1 MQTTSNTT
9 HDAFAKY
16 SDDAVRL
23 KTLTLSTGDD
33 FNLHDFANRHYATQR
48 VNLSEDRPIPRKTRI
63 SFELHPSLVLL
74 DGLMKEV
81 WNDDSTT
88 AVSLQD
94 EDEDV
99 IMNDD
104 STTAGSLQ
112 DEGDDEDEDD
122 IMDIISL
129 LEIRDGLIQIAATMI
144 RLEL

>member
-16 SDDAVRL
+16 SNDTVRL
-23 KTLTLSTGDD
+23 KTPTLSTGDD

-48 VNLSEDRPIPRKTRI
+48 VNLSEDRPIVRKTRI
-63 SFELHPSLVLL
+63 SFELHLSLVLL
-74 DGLMKEV
+74 DGLMEEV
-81 WNDDSTT
+81 WNDDTT
-88 AVSLQD
+88 ATVLLQD

-104 STTAGSLQ
+104 STTAVSLQ
-112 DEGDDEDEDD
+112 DEGDDEDEDH

-129 LEIRDGLIQIAATMI
+129 LEIREGCH
-144 RLEL
+144 